1 MNNMKELFAQLARL
15 IPRILLTVLPFALLA
30 VMYHFLF

>member
-1 MNNMKELFAQLARL
+1 MKALFIQLARL

>member
-1 MNNMKELFAQLARL
+1 MKELLKEAARL

-30 VMYHFLF
+30 AMYHFLF